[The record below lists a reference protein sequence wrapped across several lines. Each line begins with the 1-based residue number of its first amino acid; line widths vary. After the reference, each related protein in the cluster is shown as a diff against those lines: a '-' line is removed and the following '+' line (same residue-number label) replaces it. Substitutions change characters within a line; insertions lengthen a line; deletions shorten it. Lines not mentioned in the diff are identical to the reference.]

1 MGDSL
6 STKKSE
12 STKTTADIQ
21 IIPDEAIAEFTKIV
35 NAVRRVE
42 QDDPDHNEDG
52 SVQQGAPSPN
62 STGDTTPTP
71 SGLSNT
77 GTVKTPQ
84 KLTKKRPDYTPGG
97 GFLTLSAF
105 LSRSTSNKASKTP
118 TTESDTPQVEDSITE
133 SSDVSEDPLTL
144 PLLEGASYYVF
155 NPRSPGSAYYLH
167 GSDGDEVDLETEF
180 QVSKVPVTLTMQET
194 GEPAYM
200 LSMSNRDCFSSRRKS
215 QETLWPTN
223 DTGELPTRLHDVTS
237 SIEGGGESP
246 HVSKGVSCGL
256 GVEKQSPV
264 AGDGIEWIGL
274 EIFPSIMAKVNHR
287 LRNQRHL
294 RDHVHVIDD
303 QGKHAPGT
311 NNMFLIRNKDIRD
324 VVSIVVDEMRE
335 FQNASWAGDS
345 IHKKPRAQSML
356 KLDGVS
362 NTILPPPVVAADPA
376 TTFSLPKTSY
386 ASLYAKDSRVHTKVR
401 GVESETTT
409 TIVSRK
415 STAEITWPHNH
426 AHVHHFDVYHASTH
440 SRTVSECTSPT
451 HRASTVQS
459 SDRRQSQ
466 PAGTGS
472 FILNHY
478 TTSENGSDIPWDNT
492 SRQGS
497 RRNERTSSATGI
509 TSFPRLLSRHCTN
522 DWVTPLDEIDA
533 PTELA
538 PDTLYH
544 HGVDARSGSVSGPPS
559 KSPEGPLRIRHC
571 DNDMFVKNPFC
582 LNSEQLDTVCV
593 IQMPEVPASQKRFGA
608 SIGSASHRRRSSPA
622 AAPQTPTSDSHNTL
636 LPSLMEKIRQ
646 GSHKIF
652 HRRHSQRGSEEVG
665 ALPSPEEHRPI
676 SKPQSRDSLVRHLT
690 LEPPNL
696 DRAGIYEAMTGTRL
710 VVSRCRRGTC
720 SEDNRPHTCE
730 NNMSTPPRAE
740 SPA

>member
-1 MGDSL
+1 MGDSF

-12 STKTTADIQ
+12 STKTATDIQ

-35 NAVRRVE
+35 NAVRRAE
-42 QDDPDHNEDG
+42 QDDPGHDG
-52 SVQQGAPSPN
+52 DGFVQQGAPSPN
-62 STGDTTPTP
+62 SAEVKTPTP
-71 SGLSNT
+71 GGLSNP
-77 GTVKTPQ
+77 GTVKTPR
-84 KLTKKRPDYTPGG
+84 KLTKNRPDYIPGG
-97 GFLTLSAF
+97 GFLTLSTL
-105 LSRSTSNKASKTP
+105 LSRSTSNKASNTA
-118 TTESDTPQVEDSITE
+118 TTESGTPQVEDSITE
-133 SSDVSEDPLTL
+133 SSDVYEYPLTL

-167 GSDGDEVDLETEF
+167 RSDGDEVNMETEF
-180 QVSKVPVTLTMQET
+180 QVSKVPITLTMQET

-200 LSMSNRDCFSSRRKS
+200 LSMSNRGCFSSRRKS
-215 QETLWPTN
+215 QDTLWPTN
-223 DTGELPTRLHDVTS
+223 DDGELPTQLHDVTS
-237 SIEGGGESP
+237 SIEGVGESP
-246 HVSKGVSCGL
+246 HVSKGAGCGL
-256 GVEKQSPV
+256 GVEKQSPIV
-264 AGDGIEWIGL
+264 GDGIEWIGL
-274 EIFPSIMAKVNHR
+274 EIFPSIMAKVKDR

-311 NNMFLIRNKDIRD
+311 NNMFLIGNKDIRD

-335 FQNASWAGDS
+335 FQNAGWAGDS
-345 IHKKPRAQSML
+345 IQEKPRAQSML
-356 KLDGVS
+356 KLDGVA

-386 ASLYAKDSRVHTKVR
+386 ASLCAKDSRVHTRVR

-459 SDRRQSQ
+459 FDRRQSQ
-466 PAGTGS
+466 PTGTGS

-478 TTSENGSDIPWDNT
+478 STSENGSDITPDNT
-492 SRQGS
+492 SRQCS
-497 RRNERTSSATGI
+497 QQNERTSSATGI

-522 DWVTPLDEIDA
+522 DWLTPLDEIDA
-533 PTELA
+533 PTEPT

-582 LNSEQLDTVCV
+582 LNSEQPDTVCV

-622 AAPQTPTSDSHNTL
+622 AAPQTPTADSHNTL

-665 ALPSPEEHRPI
+665 TLPSPEEHRP
-676 SKPQSRDSLVRHLT
+676 SSRPKSRDSLVR

-730 NNMSTPPRAE
+730 NSMLTPPRAE